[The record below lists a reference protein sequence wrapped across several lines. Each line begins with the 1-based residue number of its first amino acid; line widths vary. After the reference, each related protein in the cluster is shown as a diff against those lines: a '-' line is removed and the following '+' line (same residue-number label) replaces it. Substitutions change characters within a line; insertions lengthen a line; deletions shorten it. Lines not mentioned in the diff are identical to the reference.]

1 MSCLSGKTALITG
14 ASRGIG
20 RAIALRLA
28 LDGADIAGIDVQE
41 ELLGETGALI
51 EQKGRRFAPIMADVT
66 DLEQMQQAVATVE
79 DAFGSLD
86 ILVNNAG
93 ITRDALLIRMDAAA
107 WNQVL
112 AVNLTGV
119 FNGIKAAARAMMR
132 QRSGRIINVASI
144 VGMIGNAGQANYAA
158 SKGGVIALT
167 KTMARE
173 MASRNVNVNAVAPG
187 FIETAMTEQL
197 SDKARQALFARIPL
211 GRLGQPQEVA
221 DVVAFLAGPDSR
233 YLTGQVIRVDGGM
246 VM

>member
-93 ITRDALLIRMDAAA
+93 ITRDALVIRMDAAA

-221 DVVAFLAGPDSR
+221 DLS
-233 YLTGQVIRVDGGM
+233 LIHI
-246 VM
+246 